1 MKALSIILGVLMVIG
16 GVFCV
21 ADSAMTFAV
30 LLAVLALFVL
40 IVEPINMV
48 PLAAGRFLAVL
59 SRPRLVCLSF
69 FPAERYFSPIPF
81 SHI

>member
-30 LLAVLALFVL
+30 LGWIIGFAAFIGGIGL
-40 IVEPINMV
+40 IC
-48 PLAAGRFLAVL
+48 AY
-59 SRPRLVCLSF
+59 SRTHKYGTDVYKTQL
-69 FPAERYFSPIPF
+69 
-81 SHI
+81 